1 MIDRK
6 DILTL
11 DYYKKERFTGS
22 YQGMRYLIERAKE
35 GDLEQFVV
43 YTWPGPYAFSAT
55 KEEKK
60 IKTFPSMKNLSIR
73 RQGRKIFTFTSIYCK
88 LYIVNGQM
96 AKEWCPQ
103 GAAGRLERHTGYYKR

>member
-22 YQGMRYLIERAKE
+22 CQGMRYLIERAKE

-43 YTWPGPYAFSAT
+43 YIWPGPYAFSAT

-60 IKTFPSMKNLSIR
+60 VKTFPFIKESLD
-73 RQGRKIFTFTSIYCK
+73 Q
-88 LYIVNGQM
+88 IVEYLNKVYNDGVGMWNGI
-96 AKEWCPQ
+96 
-103 GAAGRLERHTGYYKR
+103 L